1 MNHIK
6 HFIIGILLSVTG
18 CTVYE
23 QPEVFDLLTPEQT
36 RVDFENVL
44 TPREDFNMYLFR
56 NFYNG
61 GGVAV
66 GDINNDGRPDIFLTG
81 NMVSNR
87 LYLNKGNF
95 KFDDITESAGLRSD
109 GYWSTGTSMADVN
122 GDGWLDIFVALS
134 GPNEGEKRHNR
145 LYINNQ
151 DGSFSEQSGLWGLD
165 HIGLSTS
172 GHFFDAD
179 RDGDLDLLLL
189 TNSFENLES
198 FREATSEL
206 RYDAEQ
212 KSGLVYYEHVGD
224 QYIDATAR
232 AGFLQNNIAFPL
244 SASIGD
250 LDNDGWPDVFVAN
263 DFFERDYLFINQQDG
278 SFIESFEPPISYVG
292 SLSSMG
298 SDFAD
303 FSNDGWLDLYVS
315 DMRPSSPDR
324 FHSKMTYETWEEY
337 SDQKSR
343 GFGNQ
348 VTRNTLFQNISL
360 VQDSETPTKPS
371 SQSRFTLSEQSR
383 LTNSEASDWSWAV
396 LIADYDLNSYQ
407 DILVTNGIGVD
418 LLDQDY
424 INQMMNPRQLA
435 QRYREGETNIILSML
450 ENLDSDPQPNAL
462 YAQVK
467 EMDFENVSTH
477 WGLGQPSFS
486 SGAAWGDF
494 DADGDLDIVINDVN
508 GPAKIYKN
516 KSVNGDSESN
526 ESKNWVSVSLHSNGQ
541 NTHAVGAR
549 VDLWAGE
556 QMMRRDNIPQRGF
569 QSSVEPGVWF
579 GLGSHRRID
588 SLRVTW
594 PDGTIHHIRETSEL
608 PMNRTIELHKEDIE
622 KTLSIV
628 HRSEYDSQS
637 KTLMYSELST
647 PLTPIDPK
655 SLGIEFSHKA
665 FDLNEFKR
673 DPLLFHM
680 RSTEGP
686 ALCKGDING
695 DNLEDFY
702 IGGARGQSG
711 ALFIQTGL
719 GSFSKRTDPQ
729 LVRELD
735 AEEVDCMMFDANN
748 DGLDDLYI
756 VSGGNSLVS
765 SSTALSDRM
774 VMTTQHSSG
783 ELSFIDTN
791 QFLPV
796 SNIFES
802 TSIVAPYDFT
812 GDGILDLFV
821 GTRLKPF
828 KVGLPANGYLLE
840 GDGKGGFRDVT
851 EVWAPELDDIGM
863 ITHAVWTDVV
873 GDKAQEL
880 VIVGEYMPVT
890 VFGKVEHE
898 NVSSRYENLTEELG
912 LEGTNGW
919 WNRVIPVDVDGDD
932 QLELI
937 GLNHGLNSIFRASTD
952 KPVTLWVGDFTQ
964 NGLIEHVLATNID
977 GKNIPVALKH
987 KMEEHIPMIGLRF
1000 PTYAEYAGKAVEE
1013 MFTSDELNSVTKL
1026 EAYMM
1031 ESVVIDWERDSSQ
1044 KPDIR
1049 PLPRWAQVSP
1059 MYAGAVIEIE
1069 QQKILLVGGNLYKV
1083 KPQVGA
1089 YDASIGTAI
1098 NLFENVEWKQSGFEV
1113 FGEVREIMEMELV
1126 NDQTDTNQRVLIVAR
1141 HNDTPIVFGV
1151 NP

>member
-1 MNHIK
+1 MNQFKSI
-6 HFIIGILLSVTG
+6 FLGLVLVTTG
-18 CTVYE
+18 CAGNE
-23 QPEVFDLLTPEQT
+23 PPKVFEL
-36 RVDFENVL
+36 VDSERTNIEFQNSL

-61 GGVAV
+61 GGVAI
-66 GDINNDGRPDIFLTG
+66 GDINKDGLPDIFFTG

-95 KFDDITESAGLRSD
+95 TFEDITTPARLQSD
-109 GYWSTGTSMADVN
+109 GYWSTGASMADVN

-134 GPNEGEKRHNR
+134 GPNEGMQRHNR

-151 DGSFSEQSGLWGLD
+151 DGSFSEESRLWGLD

-198 FREATSEL
+198 FANATSEL
-206 RYDAEQ
+206 RYVTEQ
-212 KSGLVYYEHVGD
+212 RSGLVFYEHLGD
-224 QYIDATAR
+224 RYEEATQE
-232 AGFLQNNIAFPL
+232 AGFYQNKIAFPL

-250 LDNDGWPDVFVAN
+250 IDNDGWPDVFVAN
-263 DFFERDYLFINQQDG
+263 DFFERDYLFINQQNG

-303 FSNDGWLDLYVS
+303 ISNDGLLDLYVS
-315 DMRPSSPDR
+315 DMRPTSPER
-324 FHSKMTYETWEEY
+324 FHSKMTYESWEEY
-337 SDQKSR
+337 TDQKNR

-348 VTRNTLFQNISL
+348 VTRNTLFQNVSL
-360 VQDSETPTKPS
+360 VQDYKSSTRPS
-371 SQSRFTLSEQSR
+371 IQSKITLSEQSR

-396 LIADYDLNSYQ
+396 LIADYDLNTHQ

-435 QRYREGETNIILSML
+435 QRYRDGESNIILSML
-450 ENLDSDPQPNAL
+450 DNLDSEPQANAM
-462 YAQVK
+462 YAQVDA
-467 EMDFENVSTH
+467 MNFENVTSH
-477 WGLGQPSFS
+477 WGLGEPSFS
-486 SGAAWGDF
+486 SGAAWGDL
-494 DADGDLDIVINDVN
+494 DGDGDLDIVINDVN
-508 GPAKIYKN
+508 GPAKIYRNNSLLGEDDAK
-516 KSVNGDSESN
+516 ESN
-526 ESKNWVSVSLHSNGQ
+526 HWVSISLHSNGQ

-549 VDLWAGE
+549 IDLWAGE

-579 GLGSHRRID
+579 GLGDHARID

-594 PDGTIHHIRETSEL
+594 PDGVIHHIRETSVL
-608 PMNRTIELHKEDIE
+608 PINQRIELHREELDRTKAYE
-622 KTLSIV
+622 LPLG
-628 HRSEYDSQS
+628 YDSDEKARASAGQ
-637 KTLMYSELST
+637 ST
-647 PLTPIDPK
+647 PFTPIEPI
-655 SLGIEFSHKA
+655 SLGIDFTHRA

-711 ALFIQTGL
+711 GLFLQTGL
-719 GSFSKRTDPQ
+719 GSFTQRTDPQ

-735 AEEVDCMMFDANN
+735 AEEVDCAMFDANN

-774 VMTTQHSSG
+774 IMTVQHSNG
-783 ELSFIDTN
+783 ELSFMDTN

-802 TSIVAPYDFT
+802 TSVVAPYDFT
-812 GDGILDLFV
+812 GDGFIDLFV

-828 KVGLPANGYLLE
+828 RVGLPTNGYLLQ
-840 GDGKGGFRDVT
+840 GDGQGRFRDVT
-851 EVWAPELDDIGM
+851 GDWAPELNEIGM
-863 ITHAVWTDVV
+863 ITHAAWADLV
-873 GDKAQEL
+873 GDEGEEL
-880 VIVGEYMPVT
+880 LIAGEYMPIT
-890 VFGKVEHE
+890 VFEKSLRGSNSPTFE
-898 NVSSRYENLTEELG
+898 NITEELG
-912 LEGTNGW
+912 LEKTNGW
-919 WNRVIPVDVDGDD
+919 WNRILPVDVDGDD

-977 GKNIPVALKH
+977 GKNIPIALKH
-987 KMEEHIPMIGLRF
+987 KMEEHIPMIGQRF
-1000 PTYAEYAGKAVEE
+1000 PTYADYAGKAVEE
-1013 MFTSDELNSVTKL
+1013 MFTSDELNRVTKL
-1026 EAYMM
+1026 EAYTM
-1031 ESVVIDWERDSSQ
+1031 ESMVIDWDESSSS
-1044 KPDIR
+1044 KPVMK

-1059 MYAGAVIEIE
+1059 MYAGAIIELE
-1069 QQKILLVGGNLYKV
+1069 DQNILLVGGNLSKV

-1098 NLFENVEWKQSGFEV
+1098 DLSENSEWEQSGFEV
-1113 FGEVREIMEMELV
+1113 FGETREIIELELV
-1126 NDQTDTNQRVLIVAR
+1126 NDQMNTKQRILVVSR
-1141 HNDTPIVFGV
+1141 FNDSPVVFGV